1 MKKAWD
7 SVKTPRGMVRAFL
20 TFLAALLTFGGP
32 TYMMYVLESL
42 GVPQLLYL
50 LLGLAFFTAGVIL
63 FVHLFRKEAGSQ
75 ASK

>member
-1 MKKAWD
+1 
-7 SVKTPRGMVRAFL
+7 
-20 TFLAALLTFGGP
+20 
-32 TYMMYVLESL
+32 MMYVLESL
-42 GVPQLLYL
+42 GVPHLLYL